1 MMKRWL
7 AVAALAVAACSGSS
21 GTSDDGGA
29 DLRKGPEVCTPD
41 GQSVALSGQYAVQAN
56 LLVTVKVPTGC
67 SGASC
72 IVNTDANSELLLL
85 GTISTTGTNAM
96 VNVRPCKIVIPPV
109 ALKGQN
115 KPLTLDASPTLVKS
129 VPTVMSTATLSG
141 TQTCANFNAQ
151 PITIALGANL
161 QNTATDSLPMFTQG
175 GAPPI
180 PYCGGVVTT
189 ACVPAPTQFGCVCDQ
204 EGDGKPGATL
214 GAMNVPGF
222 TDLDQLYVDLR
233 TSVTLAGQV
242 FPPAAGQTN
251 PGQRIKGMVSGIKLD
266 TGVLGCHHAGPP
278 ATDCSDTDT
287 STAGALNPNISQSAN
302 GPSTFTAVP
311 VAAGDT
317 CDTVIAN
324 EATLFGQ

>member
-7 AVAALAVAACSGSS
+7 MVAALSVAACSSS
-21 GTSDDGGA
+21 GGTSDDGGT
-29 DLRKGPEVCTPD
+29 DMKKGQEMCIPD
-41 GQSVALSGQYAVQAN
+41 GRSVALSGQYAVQAN
-56 LLVTVKVPTGC
+56 LLVTVKVPSDC

-96 VNVRPCKIVIPPV
+96 VDVRPCKIVIPPV

-115 KPLTLDASPTLVKS
+115 KPLTLDASAALVKS
-129 VPTVMSTATLSG
+129 VPAVMSTATLSG
-141 TQTCANFNAQ
+141 TMTCANFDAQ
-151 PITIALGANL
+151 PITLALGANL
-161 QNTATDSLPMFTQG
+161 QNTASDPLPMFTQG
-175 GAPPI
+175 GSPTI
-180 PYCGGVVTT
+180 NFCGGSVTT
-189 ACVPAPTQFGCVCDQ
+189 ACVPAPATFGCVCDQ

-222 TDLDQLYVDLR
+222 ADLDELYVDLR
-233 TSVTLAGQV
+233 TSVTLTGQV
-242 FPPAAGQTN
+242 FPQAAGQTN
-251 PGQRIKGMVSGIKLD
+251 PGQRIEGTVSGIKLD
-266 TGVLGCHHAGPP
+266 TAVLGCHHAGPP
-278 ATDCSDTDT
+278 AMDCSDSDT
-287 STAGALNPNISQSAN
+287 GTAGALNPNISQSAN

-324 EATLFGQ
+324 EATLFPQ